1 MSAPADAEAVK
12 VGSDA
17 KLLQLRFDLVAR
29 ALAAQPQ
36 RQQGLE
42 EFGRL
47 LREDFLA
54 FVSAVPSVGSPAES
68 ILKLQ
73 DIERRLEL
81 LALFPVY
88 RDKTIV
94 AVAGGFSS
102 GKSSFI
108 TSFFEDKAL
117 RLPIGI
123 EPVTAI
129 PSYVVAGTAN
139 SIKGHTHKGGVID
152 ISATVYQMFSH
163 EFVKSFGFD
172 LRDIIPHIAIETPLR
187 GLSHLSFIDL
197 PGFDAAGGDGYT
209 EQDQVTAR
217 EYVAQAD
224 AAIWVV
230 GLDANGTIPLSDLA
244 FLRTL
249 SDEGKAIF
257 LVGNKADLRFENDIA
272 QILDNFRD
280 TLDADGIVY
289 SGIAAY
295 SASEGKQYRYRR
307 KSLSAFLNSLDV
319 VADPKKYLVNEL
331 NRLFSGYYR
340 ELKKKS
346 EARIN
351 GRKALKSFALDLT
364 ELGLFD
370 EQSKFQPPKPRPS
383 AEPRQANVSKSAVWP
398 FRGHRE
404 PERQDGPEFPE
415 VDTARLQRASRRRDL
430 ISERAQQFLRELKSS
445 PVEVNESV
453 WLEDAKRICASMRK
467 AISDV

>member
-1 MSAPADAEAVK
+1 M
-12 VGSDA
+12 
-17 KLLQLRFDLVAR
+17 
-29 ALAAQPQ
+29 
-36 RQQGLE
+36 
-42 EFGRL
+42 
-47 LREDFLA
+47 
-54 FVSAVPSVGSPAES
+54 
-68 ILKLQ
+68 
-73 DIERRLEL
+73 
-81 LALFPVY
+81 
-88 RDKTIV
+88 
-94 AVAGGFSS
+94 
-102 GKSSFI
+102 
-108 TSFFEDKAL
+108 
-117 RLPIGI
+117 
-123 EPVTAI
+123 
-129 PSYVVAGTAN
+129 
-139 SIKGHTHKGGVID
+139 
-152 ISATVYQMFSH
+152 
-163 EFVKSFGFD
+163 
-172 LRDIIPHIAIETPLR
+172 
-187 GLSHLSFIDL
+187 
-197 PGFDAAGGDGYT
+197 
-209 EQDQVTAR
+209 TAR